1 MVGADVSLVEWRAN
15 DGGAAEAPRR
25 VSYEHVGDAI
35 NAIKIKRGPSV
46 TRQEL
51 WKNLTEHQSR
61 SIGKGEAAS
70 DRDCI
75 VIGPFIFPP
84 AEAVSRA
91 TPPSGAG
98 ALKESDG
105 RSGFFNI

>member
-1 MVGADVSLVEWRAN
+1 MFHWFEWRAN

-61 SIGKGEAAS
+61 SIGKGEATS
-70 DRDCI
+70 DRHCI
-75 VIGPFIFPP
+75 VIGPFRW
-84 AEAVSRA
+84 ESVRLLSRQQRQSAVRRLLVVQE
-91 TPPSGAG
+91 P
-98 ALKESDG
+98 
-105 RSGFFNI
+105 

>member
-1 MVGADVSLVEWRAN
+1 MVEWRAN

-46 TRQEL
+46 TRQQL

-61 SIGKGEAAS
+61 SIGKGEATS

-75 VIGPFIFPP
+75 VIGPFRWESVRLF
-84 AEAVSRA
+84 R
-91 TPPSGAG
+91 TPSGAG

>member
-1 MVGADVSLVEWRAN
+1 MVEWRAN

-51 WKNLTEHQSR
+51 RKNLTEHQSR
-61 SIGKGEAAS
+61 SIGKGEATS

-75 VIGPFIFPP
+75 VIGPFRW
-84 AEAVSRA
+84 ESVRLLSRQQRQSAVRRLLVVRE
-91 TPPSGAG
+91 P
-98 ALKESDG
+98 
-105 RSGFFNI
+105 